1 MIMAVRLIKK
11 YPNRRLYD
19 TQASAYI
26 TLSDVKKMIVQSLP
40 VKVLDAKTEEDLTRS
55 ILLQIIL
62 EEEAGGQP
70 IFSEAM
76 LLQMV
81 RFYGHSM
88 QSMMG
93 SYLEKTMQV
102 FVEMQDRFVDP
113 TRDAATGMASAPFA
127 GANANALPNGF
138 PPPEQWGQFLS
149 MQAPMMQG
157 FMSNYMEQSKNM
169 FVQMQEQMTQQTASL
184 WPGFPFPAGSQPS
197 AASAAAKAAT
207 EAAEKSAD
215 AGKSSSNKPVGK
227 SAARKSAAKKTKP
240 SP

>member
-1 MIMAVRLIKK
+1 MTMTVRLIKK

-76 LLQMV
+76 LEQMV

-113 TRDAATGMASAPFA
+113 TRDANTGMASSSFP
-127 GANANALPNGF
+127 GVNALPNGF

-184 WPGFPFPAGSQPS
+184 WPGFPFPAGSQPP

-207 EAAEKSAD
+207 EAAEKTAD
-215 AGKSSSNKPVGK
+215 AGKSPSSKPLG
-227 SAARKSAAKKTKP
+227 KSAAKKMKT

>member
-40 VKVLDAKTEEDLTRS
+40 VKVLDAKTDEDLTRS
-55 ILLQIIL
+55 IFLQIIL

-76 LLQMV
+76 LEQMV

-113 TRDAATGMASAPFA
+113 TRDAATGAAGSAFPGAS
-127 GANANALPNGF
+127 ALPNGF

-157 FMSNYMEQSKNM
+157 FMSNYLEQSKNM

-215 AGKSSSNKPVGK
+215 AGKTASSKAVG
-227 SAARKSAAKKTKP
+227 KSAAKKTKS

>member
-1 MIMAVRLIKK
+1 MTMAVRLIKK

-26 TLSDVKKMIVQSLP
+26 TLCDVKNMIVQSQQ
-40 VKVLDAKTEEDLTRS
+40 VKVLDAKTDEDLTRS

-70 IFSEAM
+70 IFSEPM
-76 LLQMV
+76 LEQMV
-81 RFYGHSM
+81 RFYGHAM

-113 TRDAATGMASAPFA
+113 VRGPAAGFA
-127 GANANALPNGF
+127 EGSALPKGF
-138 PPPEQWGQFLS
+138 PPPDQWAQFLT

-184 WPGFPFPAGSQPS
+184 WPGFPFPAGSQPP
-197 AASAAAKAAT
+197 AASAAAKSASQAA
-207 EAAEKSAD
+207 AD
-215 AGKSSSNKPVGK
+215 ASSPNAGDKEPSDRAPKT
-227 SAARKSAAKKTKP
+227 RRKKTDQTKN
-240 SP
+240 